1 METIHEDGVKAPQ
14 HFKTPR
20 SHVRRHVFRCTTYTM
35 SPAKRRRHAGPRQAE
50 VAQFQVAPV
59 VEEACAGHH
68 GLDAVRTASKSKEKP
83 ATTSSDGHESIQGSE
98 GAAAPQNAE
107 IAPLQILVQCNF
119 HGVQDGLHVDFHF
132 PF

>member
-20 SHVRRHVFRCTTYTM
+20 SHVRGHVLRRPADAM

-68 GLDAVRTASKSKEKP
+68 GLDAVRIGPKSKKKP
-83 ATTSSDGHESIQGSE
+83 ATTSPDGHESRRWRE
-98 GAAAPQNAE
+98 GAAAPRDAANA
-107 IAPLQILVQCNF
+107 QF
-119 HGVQDGLHVDFHF
+119 SGLTSL
-132 PF
+132 